1 MPLTREQYRRS
12 LAQPP
17 LCEQLK
23 VRDLAD
29 NLLIQL
35 NGSFVAGYR
44 ASGICSYY
52 ASDEDRNRTKLV
64 LEAFIRS
71 LPERSMRLQ
80 ARFEVSEGVGDLL
93 ARYGREQHSPHQ
105 ALEAIDREQSH
116 AWLEKNAQGY
126 YLRHS
131 LHFYFIWDPRIHYQT
146 PDLEWRKKMRGNRF
160 SMSATKCM
168 ERNRCEHE
176 DLVAEFNSLMGGVEA
191 TLQATGMKIERM
203 THDDLFLEVKR
214 ALNPLSNDAL
224 PYRPSETSLP
234 YQSARSQMANVNI
247 EDELDDYLKVGG
259 LLYSFISLKDL
270 PDATFPGV
278 LRELVV
284 MDFPIIINAEVV
296 IPDQAK
302 AVKQYKSRLRKM
314 TAAQKDVYGGFRL
327 NVDAQVAEHQLI
339 KVLEE
344 LISSSLKS
352 CQLSLSIAVRTSRP
366 ARNRWEAEEAERILA
381 DRRQRVLHAIA
392 RMNGA
397 RGIPET
403 LAQKRFFFSSLPGL
417 GEINKREADVLTL
430 HAADLL
436 PVEMPWKGTPN
447 SPLMLFETPYRQL
460 IPFSPFDSGLGDA
473 NLLIMAK
480 SGGGK
485 TFLAQLK
492 LLMMARAQPLVSIL
506 ERGDS
511 YQPLIELMGGRVIH
525 VDLDGRETLNPWDLP
540 EGETVPSNE
549 KTAFLKN
556 LTRHM
561 LGDGQGS
568 DTSLLDCVLTDAI
581 TRVYKR
587 CSIRYVNATP
597 TFNDLREELANWR
610 DAERMQSTIDEAH
623 LAAVKLRPW
632 TEGGIYAKLFD
643 RATTMRLDSDWL
655 FFNLEG
661 LSSDPRL
668 EMAMSML
675 IATTMAARAAGKT
688 GRPSISVLDE
698 CWFLLDSP
706 ALAPEVV
713 QLYRTARKRNSSVWG
728 ISQTVEDFVGTEFQ
742 PRVHGPGILK
752 NASTKIIGQ
761 QPGDVTALVN
771 HLNLNPVAVNE
782 VKRFGA
788 PRKGESAEAL
798 MVIGERAETTQTI
811 RIVPRPLSYW
821 VCTTFPRERRYRAW
835 FLKKHP
841 DRPLLESY
849 QDLGTRFPQ
858 GLADLAPLAEE
869 ISGAVNRVAVRD
881 PEIETRQASR
891 GESKEGLPERAGE
904 TACR

>member
-1 MPLTREQYRRS
+1 MSLRMQQYERS

-23 VRDLAD
+23 VRDICD
-29 NLLIQL
+29 NLLIQIS
-35 NGSFVAGYR
+35 GSFVAGYR
-44 ASGICSYY
+44 MSGISSYY
-52 ASDEDRNRTKLV
+52 ASDDDRNRTKLL
-64 LEAFIRS
+64 LEALIRS

-80 ARFEVSEGVGDLL
+80 ARFEISEGVGDLI
-93 ARYGREQHSPHQ
+93 AGYHREQHHTSRVLH
-105 ALEAIDREQSH
+105 EIDGEQSEIWRRKI
-116 AWLEKNAQGY
+116 AAGY
-126 YLRHS
+126 YLEHS
-131 LHFYFIWDPRIHYQT
+131 LHFFFIWDPRIHHQS
-146 PDLEWRKKMRGNRF
+146 PDVEWKKKMRVNHF
-160 SMSATKCM
+160 SMSATKCI
-168 ERNRCEHE
+168 ERSRREHE
-176 DLVAEFNSLMGGVEA
+176 ELVAEFNSLMSGVEA
-191 TLQATGMKIERM
+191 TLEATGMKIERM
-203 THDDLFLEVKR
+203 TDNDLFLEVKR
-214 ALNPLSNDAL
+214 ALNPLGDDVL
-224 PYRPSETSLP
+224 PYRPAGRSLV
-234 YQSARSQMANVNI
+234 YESARSQMTNVNI

-278 LRELVV
+278 LRELLV
-284 MDFPIIINAEVV
+284 MDFPLVINAEVV
-296 IPDQAK
+296 LPDQAR

-314 TAAQKDVYGGFRL
+314 TAALKDIHGGFRL

-339 KVLEE
+339 KVLQE

-352 CQLSLSIAVRTSRP
+352 CQLSLTLAVRTSRP
-366 ARNRWEAEEAERILA
+366 ARNRIEAEEAERILA

-417 GEINKREADVLTL
+417 GEVNKREMDVLTL
-430 HAADLL
+430 HAADLQ
-436 PVEMPWKGTPN
+436 PIEMPWQGTRK

-460 IPFSPFDSGLGDA
+460 IPFSPFDSSLGDA
-473 NLLIMAK
+473 NMLIMAK

-492 LLMMARAQPLVSIL
+492 LLMMGRARPLVSIL

-511 YQPLIELMGGRVIH
+511 YQPLIQLMGGRVINVH
-525 VDLDGRETLNPWDLP
+525 LDGQETLNPWDLP
-540 EGETVPSNE
+540 QGETVPSNE

-561 LGDGQGS
+561 LGESHGS
-568 DTSLLDCVLTDAI
+568 DTSLLDNVLTDAI
-581 TRVYKR
+581 PRVYKR
-587 CSIRYVNATP
+587 CAIRYSNPVP

-610 DAERMQSTIDEAH
+610 DAEKIERTIDEAH
-623 LAAVKLRPW
+623 LAAVKLRSW

-643 RATTMRLDSDWL
+643 RPTSMRLDDDWL
-655 FFNLEG
+655 FFNVEG

-668 EMAMSML
+668 ETAMSML
-675 IATTMAARAAGKT
+675 IATAMATRAAGKT
-688 GRPSISVLDE
+688 GRPSIAVLDE

-752 NASTKIIGQ
+752 NSSTKIIGQ
-761 QPGDVTALVN
+761 QPGGISPLVN
-771 HLNLNPVAVNE
+771 HLNLNPVAVSE

-788 PRKGESAEAL
+788 PQKGRSAEAL
-798 MVIGERAETTQTI
+798 MVIGERADTTQTI
-811 RIVPRPLSYW
+811 RIVPTPLSYW

-835 FLKKHP
+835 FLKKHA
-841 DRPLLESY
+841 DRPLLTSY
-849 QDLGTRFPQ
+849 QELAQRFPQ
-858 GLADLAPLAEE
+858 GLADVAPLPEE
-869 ISGAVNRVAVRD
+869 ISGSQECS
-881 PEIETRQASR
+881 P
-891 GESKEGLPERAGE
+891 P
-904 TACR
+904 